1 MKLFGTDGIRGRA
14 NVFPMTADNVVKVG
28 QALGLL
34 LEQKKQKRV
43 LIGKDTRLSSY
54 MFEQAIA
61 AGLMSTGVEAMLVG
75 PMPTPAISYL
85 TETMRAQAGVMIS
98 ASHNPYEDNG
108 IKIFG
113 PDGFKLSDE
122 DEAFIEDR
130 VANSVKINQALK
142 ADLSGRAY
150 RLEDAPGR
158 YISHL
163 KYNFPK
169 DLDLLGYKVVIDC
182 ANGAAYK
189 IAPTTFE
196 ELGAQCVVIEN
207 KPNGTNINKNCGAVH
222 PQNMQKT
229 VLEHGADFGVCL
241 DGDADRLIMCDE
253 KGVILDGD
261 DLLYVLINGMIA
273 NNKKPK
279 GIVGTLMSNM
289 ALEKFCHQQDI
300 QFLRA
305 KVGDRYVVEKMREN
319 NWCLGGETSGHII
332 YLPNCN
338 TGDGIMNALLMAAV
352 LCQTGK
358 KLSQLTNEF
367 VKFPQEMV
375 NIEVKQKKPLESC
388 TELNKAIASA
398 EQSLNAQ
405 GRVLVR
411 YSGTENKLRIMV
423 EAHSE
428 NALKEEMK
436 KLVTSAKVELD

>member
-14 NVFPMTADNVVKVG
+14 NIFPMTADTVVKVG

-34 LEQKKQKRV
+34 LEEKKQKKV
-43 LIGKDTRLSSY
+43 LIGKDPRLSSY

-85 TETMRAQAGVMIS
+85 TESMRAQAGVMIS

-122 DEAFIEDR
+122 NEAFIEDL
-130 VANSVKINQALK
+130 VENSLKIEKRLK
-142 ADLSGRAY
+142 ADVSGKAY
-150 RLEDAPGR
+150 RIEDAKGR

-169 DLDLLGYKVVIDC
+169 AYDLIGYKIVIDC

-189 IAPTTFE
+189 IAPTVFE
-196 ELGAQCVVIEN
+196 ELGAQCIIIEN
-207 KPNGTNINKNCGAVH
+207 QPNGTNINKNCGAVY
-222 PQNMQKT
+222 PQRMQNA
-229 VLEHGADFGVCL
+229 VLEHKADYGICL
-241 DGDADRLIMCDE
+241 DGDADRIVMCDE
-253 KGVILDGD
+253 NGAVLDGD
-261 DLLYVLINGMIA
+261 DLLFILVSAMVA
-273 NNKKPK
+273 NDNKPQ

-289 ALEKFCHQQDI
+289 ALENYCNDNGI

-319 NWCLGGETSGHII
+319 KWSLGGESSGHII

-338 TGDGIMNALLMAAV
+338 TGDGIMNALLIAAV
-352 LCQTGK
+352 LCQTGN
-358 KLSQLTNEF
+358 KLSEIAQSFN
-367 VKFPQEMV
+367 KYPQEMINV
-375 NIEVKQKKPLESC
+375 EVKEKKPLESC
-388 TELNKAIASA
+388 VALSKSIERAKKNLNG
-398 EQSLNAQ
+398 E

-428 NALKEEMK
+428 NVLKEQLK
-436 KLVTSAKVELD
+436 KLVSTAKSELS